1 MMKHVYKFC
10 NAIYVWFSVTL
21 RQPPAPSPSTF
32 RDYLKNL
39 DNLYDE
45 SRVSPLDKESATP
58 SLPLPTPEY

>member
-1 MMKHVYKFC
+1 MKHVYKFC

-45 SRVSPLDKESATP
+45 SRL
-58 SLPLPTPEY
+58 